1 MFNWKN
7 IEQQIKKNL
16 SAMNITD
23 VKIRNLN
30 TNFEQTTDLKL
41 FFENYYPEMDM
52 DIMVAQIQ
60 KEQNELSQRTSTPQI
75 TNNNDIVKEVKGDKD
90 IIKSKLEFMPNQ
102 IMELPSQLYNILPE
116 SDVLYIYGVPRTDS
130 FLMSIALI
138 VNKNFL
144 FFDNKK
150 KKDDYIRD
158 MKTQLTMYL
167 KDYFHEKNY
176 RLLGIKRS
184 DMEAELF
191 NDNELSDF
199 NRLYVA
205 DHYKINIVIINLV
218 NKTYQLASVWND
230 KYPVVIMICENDVYL
245 PVLNN
250 KGENVFTGDVLKSVK
265 MSFVESVNPLVE
277 LYNKKIINKQ
287 KKEDGKKFHDI
298 SKFTNIKKKEESES
312 ESDNNDND
320 TESEPESDIEINVKY
335 ELGNDD
341 NDDNDESNS
350 DDEPESIKPS
360 VKTYNKSSISKM
372 TLVELKDIA
381 KEMNICLSKGTKK
394 KRKGELVEDILN
406 NIVE

>member
-205 DHYKINIVIINLV
+205 DHYKINIVIINLI

-250 KGENVFTGDVLKSVK
+250 KGENVFTCDVLKSVK

-298 SKFTNIKKKEESES
+298 SKFTNITKEESES